1 MFEQV
6 ELAIVLIL
14 CELALRYYKKGEC
27 VVFLEAM
34 KKFYDTIFLTYEKI
48 LTRLKIL
55 GVTTKSGKEIT
66 YTDLKKAI
74 NVMLEKHPS
83 CRWRSQ
89 RIKNRKY
96 LILIEGYYWLRF
108 VYFQKEKS
116 LVDADIEFFEN
127 RIKQYEKLLKVD
139 FNKKWWCEDMDVEQ
153 LEIYFD
159 KKESSIRKSIKKMC
173 DNGFEKYNSYVDG
186 KVVIFSNGVEW
197 ICKNIFKDKY
207 LQLLEECK
215 MELTELY
222 IEKGYHYDEF
232 FAKN

>member
-1 MFEQV
+1 MWNIFRNNE
-6 ELAIVLIL
+6 EI
-14 CELALRYYKKGEC
+14 
-27 VVFLEAM
+27 
-34 KKFYDTIFLTYEKI
+34 YDSIFLTYEKI
-48 LTRLKIL
+48 LTRLNIV

-83 CRWRSQ
+83 CRWRSE

-96 LILIEGYYWLRF
+96 LILIEGYCWLRF

-116 LVDADIEFFEN
+116 LLDADIKFFED
-127 RIKQYEKLLKVD
+127 RIRQYEELLKVHFD
-139 FNKKWWCEDMDVEQ
+139 KNWWNENMDVEQ
-153 LEIYFD
+153 LEKYFQ

-173 DNGFEKYNSYVDG
+173 DNGFEKYKSNVDG
-186 KVVIFSNGVEW
+186 KIVISSNGVKW
-197 ICKNIFKDKY
+197 ICKNIFKEKY
-207 LQLLEECK
+207 LQLLEEYK

-222 IEKGYHYDEF
+222 IESGYPYDEF